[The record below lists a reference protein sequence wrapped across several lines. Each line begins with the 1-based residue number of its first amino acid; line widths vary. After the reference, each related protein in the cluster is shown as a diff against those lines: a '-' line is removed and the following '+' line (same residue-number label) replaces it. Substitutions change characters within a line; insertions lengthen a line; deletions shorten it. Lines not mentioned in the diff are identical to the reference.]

1 MEKYIIADVINGIY
15 LQDYLDGDEDK
26 IYDDIE
32 AFVEDLSCG
41 EKIAILY
48 STELVQAIYNAGYGF
63 SCEVSEYRYCTRDA
77 EAGNIID
84 FFATLEDAQKA
95 IEQYEEEDK
104 SNGDFTPGFYE
115 IYNQDTDE
123 IVE

>member
-84 FFATLEDAQKA
+84 FFSNLKDAQKA

-115 IYNQDTDE
+115 IYNQDTEE